1 MHPRCMHFTFK
12 KLTFA
17 ITVLLTFVCLF
28 IFWELFIPYSLSAT
42 PPQNYMVQKGLG
54 DEEIAADLQKQGI
67 IKNSL
72 FFRLYV
78 FVTGQDKKL
87 QAGNYELS
95 SSMSVYDI
103 VKKFVSGD
111 VIKNY
116 ITIIEGWDQKDI
128 AQYFESKSLYAEQ
141 DFLAATTKDFSD
153 VFGFLKDKPK
163 KLSLEGY
170 LFPDT
175 YEVSLAA
182 EPEDMVKNMLANF
195 DKKLTSD
202 IENEITRQNRSIF
215 QVITMA
221 SILEKEVQTVEDKKI
236 VAGILWKRIKNGM
249 PLQVDASINYIT
261 GKHAAGASIKDTKI
275 DSLYNTYKYAGLPL
289 GPISNPGMD
298 SILAAIYP
306 VDSPYWYYLSADN
319 TGKTIFSK
327 TLEEH
332 NSAKAKYLK

>member
-1 MHPRCMHFTFK
+1 MHFTFK

-111 VIKNY
+111 VIKN
-116 ITIIEGWDQKDI
+116 
-128 AQYFESKSLYAEQ
+128 
-141 DFLAATTKDFSD
+141 
-153 VFGFLKDKPK
+153 
-163 KLSLEGY
+163 
-170 LFPDT
+170 
-175 YEVSLAA
+175 
-182 EPEDMVKNMLANF
+182 
-195 DKKLTSD
+195 
-202 IENEITRQNRSIF
+202 
-215 QVITMA
+215 
-221 SILEKEVQTVEDKKI
+221 
-236 VAGILWKRIKNGM
+236 
-249 PLQVDASINYIT
+249 
-261 GKHAAGASIKDTKI
+261 
-275 DSLYNTYKYAGLPL
+275 
-289 GPISNPGMD
+289 
-298 SILAAIYP
+298 
-306 VDSPYWYYLSADN
+306 
-319 TGKTIFSK
+319 
-327 TLEEH
+327 
-332 NSAKAKYLK
+332 